1 MTEPI
6 IVRWCTHCGEDQR
19 EEYHR
24 GVLIE
29 VLKDRY
35 GLYARVDDGRDG
47 HRLIDLWRFDRDSYR
62 KAQAAYPQLWASENT
77 SE

>member
-1 MTEPI
+1 MNDQI
-6 IVRWCTHCGEDQR
+6 IVRWCTHCGDEER

-29 VLKDRY
+29 VLKDKQ

-47 HRLIDLWRFDRDSYR
+47 HLLVDLWRFDRESYI
-62 KAQAAYPQLWASENT
+62 KSQAAYPELWASENT
-77 SE
+77 S